1 MVGRTWWCAFRPD
14 LTVMT
19 QTVSF
24 GLGAAQHPPR
34 PECLYTRHAL
44 SCISEGVVVVVNS
57 WPSGDVYWS
66 MQNPGCLVMYH
77 FRSMHQHQAN
87 IQTNAIKF
95 AS

>member
-1 MVGRTWWCAFRPD
+1 
-14 LTVMT
+14 MT

-57 WPSGDVYWS
+57 WPVW
-66 MQNPGCLVMYH
+66 
-77 FRSMHQHQAN
+77 
-87 IQTNAIKF
+87 
-95 AS
+95 